1 MNDLDI
7 FRKAASL
14 LGSGQSVGIVT
25 VVATTGSTPGKAGY
39 KMLVFDEGKQT
50 AGTVGGGLVEAR
62 MIEEA
67 AKMLGQPGSRPF
79 RFELGRTPDD
89 ENGLCGGSIELL
101 VETFDPSSLPL
112 VSRLVAAAQ
121 EDLARTPTVVLC
133 GAGHVSY
140 HIARH
145 ARAVHF
151 RVTVCDDR
159 PEYANA
165 QRFPDADQIVVEE
178 FDRIFDGMDI
188 DDRSYVV
195 IVTRG
200 HKWDEVVLERALATK
215 ARYIGMIGSRRK
227 TLTILENLAGKGV
240 PKESLAKVYSPIG
253 VSIGAVTPEE
263 IALSVVCELVK
274 VRRLGDGPSIG
285 HMTICRP
292 EEAP

>member
-14 LGSGQSVGIVT
+14 LESGQPVGIVT
-25 VVATTGSTPGKAGY
+25 VVATTGSTPGKVGY

-67 AKMLGQPGSRPF
+67 ARMLHQPGSRPF
-79 RFELGRTPDD
+79 RFELGQTSED
-89 ENGLCGGSIELL
+89 ENGICGGSVEFL
-101 VETFDPSSLPL
+101 VETFDSSSLPL
-112 VSRLVAAAQ
+112 MSRLVAAAQ
-121 EDLARTPTVVLC
+121 EDLARTPTVILC

-140 HIARH
+140 HIARY
-145 ARAVHF
+145 ARNVHF

-159 PEYANA
+159 SEYANA
-165 QRFPDADQIVVEE
+165 QRFPDADRIVVED
-178 FDRIFDGMDI
+178 FDRSFGDI
-188 DDRSYVV
+188 EVDDRSYIV

-200 HKWDEVVLERALATK
+200 HKWDEVVLEQALRTK
-215 ARYIGMIGSRRK
+215 AQYIGMIGSKRK
-227 TLTILENLAGKGV
+227 TLTILGNLARKGV
-240 PKESLAKVYSPIG
+240 PKESLSRVYSPIG

-274 VRRLGDGPSIG
+274 IRRLGDEPSIG
-285 HMTICRP
+285 HMTVCRP
-292 EEAP
+292 EEAA